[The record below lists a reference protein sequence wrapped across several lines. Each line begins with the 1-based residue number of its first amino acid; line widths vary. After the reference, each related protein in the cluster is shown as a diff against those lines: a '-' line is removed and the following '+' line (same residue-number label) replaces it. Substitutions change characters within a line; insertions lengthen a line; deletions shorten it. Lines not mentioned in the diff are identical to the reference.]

1 MRHANASHAL
11 EPRGAHCRPPSAHAS
26 ITTTRGG
33 DATNPSRC
41 GRQRT
46 LELGNRQIVY
56 GEPAVLIVLDSSF
69 LIGFYNFSRVPK
81 ASAIARQRTV
91 RPNSDW
97 DAGSSPGSSPPALH

>member
-1 MRHANASHAL
+1 MRQI
-11 EPRGAHCRPPSAHAS
+11 RP
-26 ITTTRGG
+26 
-33 DATNPSRC
+33 DAEGNE
-41 GRQRT
+41 

-69 LIGFYNFSRVPK
+69 LIGFYNFSRVPRVPK

-97 DAGSSPGSSPPALH
+97 DAGSSPPALH